1 MDGTEVVPSAAC
13 PSASSR
19 PGESPPTAGTLLQ
32 RERQEGSEQP
42 RQEGD
47 EGTSMATPGSA
58 FPAVPSVAAVAA
70 PAGIPGLAYNLQ
82 EGRQG
87 PWTWA

>member
-19 PGESPPTAGTLLQ
+19 PGENPPTAGTWLL

-47 EGTSMATPGSA
+47 EGTSMATGGSA

-70 PAGIPGLAYNLQ
+70 AAGIPGLACCRQ

-87 PWTWA
+87 VWTWA

>member
-1 MDGTEVVPSAAC
+1 MDGTELAPSAAC
-13 PSASSR
+13 PSASSG
-19 PGESPPTAGTLLQ
+19 PGESPPTAGTWLQ
-32 RERQEGSEQP
+32 RERQEGSEQS

-47 EGTSMATPGSA
+47 EGTSMAAGGSA

-70 PAGIPGLAYNLQ
+70 AAGIPGLEYYRQ

-87 PWTWA
+87 AWT